1 VSHPASLNY
10 TAHKT
15 DVRQVLNHWC

>member
-10 TAHKT
+10 TAYKT
-15 DVRQVLNHWC
+15 EVRGVLNQWC